1 VSGRKKPV
9 TTTSARA
16 QILKELAVVGREH
29 SDATVI
35 FHAAVASLLDL
46 HPTDYKA
53 LGLVER
59 LGPLSAGDLA
69 KHSGLATASVT
80 SLLDRLEARG
90 FVRRVRDG
98 EDRRRVLVEP
108 VRERLTAGR
117 ALFASPVRSLGQL
130 YEGYSDTELA
140 VIADFLAR
148 NAARLRDETAA
159 LHETAREVSNEQP
172 APEERRGSS
181 TAAPPR
187 ASTKKAPT
195 RSRR

>member
-1 VSGRKKPV
+1 MK
-9 TTTSARA
+9 TSTRA
-16 QILKELAVVGREH
+16 QILKDLTLVGREH

-69 KHSGLATASVT
+69 KRSGLATASVT
-80 SLLDRLEARG
+80 SLLDRLESRG
-90 FVRRVRDG
+90 FVRRIRDP

-108 VRERLTAGR
+108 VRDRLSAGR
-117 ALFASPVRSLGQL
+117 ALFASSIRSLGRL
-130 YEGYSDTELA
+130 YEGYSDAELA

-148 NAARLRDETAA
+148 NGARLREETGKLEA
-159 LHETAREVSNEQP
+159 TARELSAERP
-172 APEERRGSS
+172 APEARARSGSGTATTKPSPKRQSS
-181 TAAPPR
+181 T
-187 ASTKKAPT
+187 
-195 RSRR
+195 RRQR

>member
-1 VSGRKKPV
+1 MK
-9 TTTSARA
+9 TSTRA
-16 QILKELAVVGREH
+16 QILKDLALVGREH

-69 KHSGLATASVT
+69 KRAGLATASVT

-90 FVRRVRDG
+90 FVRRVRDP

-108 VRERLTAGR
+108 VRDRLSAGR
-117 ALFASPVRSLGQL
+117 ALFVSSIRSLGRL
-130 YEGYSDTELA
+130 YEGYSDAELA

-148 NAARLRDETAA
+148 NAARLREETGKLEA
-159 LHETAREVSNEQP
+159 TAREL
-172 APEERRGSS
+172 AAERR
-181 TAAPPR
+181 
-187 ASTKKAPT
+187 
-195 RSRR
+195 